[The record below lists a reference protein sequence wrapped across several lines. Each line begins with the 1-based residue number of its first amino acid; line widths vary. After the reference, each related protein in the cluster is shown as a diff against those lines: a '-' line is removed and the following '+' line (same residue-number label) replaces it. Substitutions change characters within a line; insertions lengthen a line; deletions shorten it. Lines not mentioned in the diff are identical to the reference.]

1 MTKTNRLL
9 SIAALACIVS
19 ATVPGGAS
27 AASVAEFEIEAGA
40 CGWGGECTWVDN
52 NGETHNCES
61 NGNVA
66 VILGN
71 DNHVNYCH
79 EEHGNGTGSPP
90 ALPRLR

>member
-1 MTKTNRLL
+1 MTTTKKLL
-9 SIAALACIVS
+9 CIAGCALFALA
-19 ATVPGGAS
+19 TTPGAGA
-27 AASVAEFEIEAGA
+27 AVGDIEAGA
-40 CGWGGECTWVDN
+40 CGWGGTCTWVDN

-79 EEHGNGTGSPP
+79 EEPGNGTSSQST
-90 ALPRLR
+90 RLRLR